1 MLAHLEINLD
11 NIAENIRSIRG
22 FISGRAKVMA
32 VVKANAY
39 GHGMIE
45 VAKCCEENGVDFLGV
60 AEAGEALALRDVD
73 IRIPILVMGFAEKND
88 IADAIEKNISLTI
101 SNIYQA
107 KLIFEEAKRIGKRAK
122 VHLKVD
128 TGMRRYG
135 PIEINAVN
143 FLKEIKRIPKLDIEG
158 TYSHLADAENRDK
171 SFTFRQLGAF
181 QEIIADFKKEGF
193 SAPFNHIANSAAA
206 LSIPSSQI
214 DMVRLGIVI
223 YGLFPT
229 PELRTFFDLKPALTY
244 KTKIVEL
251 KKLPGS
257 QKIGYGGS
265 HTTQNPSTIAV
276 IPVGYTDGIDRG
288 LSNLGKVLAGGQ
300 RVSIIGKVCMNSV
313 ILDVTNIEDIKM
325 EDEVVIIGEQGNEE
339 ITPGEL
345 AGYIGTINYEVV
357 TRLPDHLPRIYI
369 KNGKRYQVADRQ

>member
-1 MLAHLEINLD
+1 VLAHLEINLD
-11 NIAENIRSIRG
+11 HVAENIKTIRNI
-22 FISGRAKVMA
+22 ISGRAKIMA

-45 VAKCCEENGVDFLGV
+45 VSRVCEEAGIDFLGITEV
-60 AEAGEALALRDVD
+60 KEGILLRAAG
-73 IRIPILVMGFAEKND
+73 IRIPILVMGFTEKKD
-88 IADAIEKNISLTI
+88 IENAIKENISLTV
-101 SNIYQA
+101 SNVYQA
-107 KLIFEEAKRIGKRAK
+107 KLIFEEAKRIGGRAK

-135 PIEINAVN
+135 PIEINALD
-143 FLKEIKRIPKLDIEG
+143 FLKEIKKIPKIDIEG
-158 TYSHLADAENRDK
+158 LYSHLADAENRDK
-171 SFTFRQLGAF
+171 SYTFKQLGTF

-193 SAPFNHIANSAAA
+193 SAPFNHIAASAAA

-229 PELRTFFDLKPALTY
+229 PELRSFFDLKPALTY

-251 KKLPGS
+251 KSLPGS

-265 HTTQNPSTIAV
+265 HTTQNPSIIAV
-276 IPVGYTDGIDRG
+276 IPVGYADGVDRG
-288 LSNLGKVLAGGQ
+288 LSNLGKVIVRGQ
-300 RVSIIGKVCMNSV
+300 RANIIGKVCMNSI
-313 ILDVTNIEDIKM
+313 ILDVTNIENVAM
-325 EDEVVIIGEQGNEE
+325 EDEVVIIGRQGNEE

-345 AGYIGTINYEVV
+345 AGYIGSINYEIVA
-357 TRLPDHLPRIYI
+357 RLPEHLPRIYI
-369 KNGKRYQVADRQ
+369 RDGKKYKS